1 MMHWIGGKEESK
13 LTQVSGWD
21 GLLLGITLCGKLFG
35 NRFVCGGGSG
45 TEKV

>member
-1 MMHWIGGKEESK
+1 MGGKEESK

-21 GLLLGITLCGKLFG
+21 VLLLGITVCGKLSFWEQ
-35 NRFVCGGGSG
+35 VCVWWGSG